1 MTGVL
6 GQSALVVGTVGT
18 GLIAGIFFAFSTSV
32 MPGLA
37 HTDDRTFVEA
47 MQQLNLAILNPVF
60 LLLFMAPLP
69 ALGVAVVTGPSR
81 PWVIAA
87 LVLYV
92 IAFGITTAGNIPLN
106 DALTEV
112 GLDDGTPALHRAREA
127 FEDPWNRLHL
137 IRTIGV
143 VASFGCCIGAALR
156 A

>member
-6 GQSALVVGTVGT
+6 GQSALIAGTVST
-18 GLIAGIFFAFSTSV
+18 GLIAGVFLAFSTSV

-37 HTDDRTFVEA
+37 HTDDRTFVDA
-47 MQQLNLAILNPVF
+47 MQQLNVAILNPVF

-69 ALGVAVVTGPSR
+69 ALGVAVFTGPSR
-81 PWVIAA
+81 SWMIGA

-92 IAFGITTAGNIPLN
+92 VAFGITMAGNIPLN
-106 DALTEV
+106 DALMAA
-112 GLDDGTPALHRAREA
+112 GLSDDASKLRAAREA

-143 VASFGCCIGAALR
+143 VASFACCIGAAVR